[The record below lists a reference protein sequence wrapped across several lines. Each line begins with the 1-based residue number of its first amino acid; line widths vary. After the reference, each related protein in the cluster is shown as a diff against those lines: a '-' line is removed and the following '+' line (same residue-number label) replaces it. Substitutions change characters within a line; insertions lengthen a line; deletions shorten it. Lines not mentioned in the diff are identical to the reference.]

1 MPIILPIKDLRNT
14 SEISELAHKEKEPIF
29 ITKNGY
35 SDLVV
40 MSTELYDNFAKM
52 NRIDQA
58 IYESEKEMEEGGES
72 IDLDVAF
79 EKLNRKY
86 NESI

>member
-1 MPIILPIKDLRNT
+1 MPVIMPIKDLRNT
-14 SEISELAHKEKEPIF
+14 SEISDMAHKIQEPIF

-40 MSTELYDNFAKM
+40 MSSELYDKFVKN

-58 IYESEKEMEEGGES
+58 IYESEKEMESGGVS
-72 IDLDVAF
+72 IGLDEAF
-79 EKLNRKY
+79 EKLNKKY
-86 NESI
+86 YG

>member
-1 MPIILPIKDLRNT
+1 MPVILPIKDLRNT
-14 SEISELAHKEKEPIF
+14 SEISDMAHKTQEPIF

-40 MSTELYDNFAKM
+40 MSSELYDKFAKI

-58 IYESEKEMEEGGES
+58 IYESEKEMEKGGDS
-72 IDLDVAF
+72 IDLDEAF
-79 EKLNRKY
+79 EKLNK
-86 NESI
+86 N